1 MPYPIQP
8 IDLTAS
14 ATVNRN
20 THAHTVVNLKAAAG
34 LTVTLPA
41 STGKGDKY
49 MFFVATTVTSNSDI
63 IKVANSTDVI
73 QGTLD
78 IAAAGGVAGVSAGT
92 AATSDTITMNGTT
105 TGGILGSYIELT
117 DVSLG
122 FWQLQGNLLASGTV
136 ATPFSATV

>member
-78 IAAAGGVAGVSAGT
+78 VAAVGGVAGVTAGT

-117 DVSLG
+117 DVTLG
-122 FWQLQGNLLASGTV
+122 YWQLQGNIIASGTV